1 MLSQQQQELLDKM
14 ARFEQDLDDEN
25 INLND
30 LLNNIEPPL
39 NEVNLDELLE
49 ATEDLERISETWR
62 NNANLAEEEEDLDEN
77 TDLIS
82 KSYLNPSIVITSDQW
97 AISYL
102 KKANISSKPNGMS
115 EHIMIIMQSHT
126 TLYRADL
133 AQNEQ
138 DESMA
143 VIIYKQESFDN
154 NATLRKAFKKI
165 SAKFVLDENAKKFHK
180 TWTISSL
187 KGEQFLETVQ
197 YDLACPI
204 FYQALGGHSILTKE
218 SLPKVDKYLMLYY
231 LASNS
236 SLRYNTS
243 IYLLN
248 RCLNRHKY
256 PPNGCRYA
264 YNKYQYPEQYNSIGS
279 RYSDDELLK
288 INKHKN
294 FRIHNCASW
303 AVSILRSLD
312 IEEINRDIG
321 IGITDYLISLPSMHL
336 GDNEDVYENVKFTK
350 DQVFTK
356 ENKEAIKGSS
366 QTSNEYIFATTQK
379 FVEKSKQ
386 KSNCLVC

>member
-1 MLSQQQQELLDKM
+1 MLSQEQQELLDKM

-39 NEVNLDELLE
+39 NEVNEVNLDELLE

-77 TDLIS
+77 TDLIL

-102 KKANISSKPNGMS
+102 KEANTINQLR
-115 EHIMIIMQSHT
+115 EHVMIIMQSHT

-133 AQNEQ
+133 AQNQ
-138 DESMA
+138 DMKDMST
-143 VIIYKQESFDN
+143 IIYKQESFDN

-165 SAKFVLDENAKKFHK
+165 SADFIPKDDIKKFHK
-180 TWTISSL
+180 TWAIPSF
-187 KGEQFLETVQ
+187 KGEQFLEIVE
-197 YDLACPI
+197 YDQQHPPR
-204 FYQALGGHSILTKE
+204 YEKLGGHSILTKE

-248 RCLNRHKY
+248 RYFDWHKY

-288 INKHKN
+288 TNKHKN

-312 IEEINRDIG
+312 IEEINRDLG

-336 GDNEDVYENVKFTK
+336 GDNEDVSKFIGSVKDK
-350 DQVFTK
+350 ALSD